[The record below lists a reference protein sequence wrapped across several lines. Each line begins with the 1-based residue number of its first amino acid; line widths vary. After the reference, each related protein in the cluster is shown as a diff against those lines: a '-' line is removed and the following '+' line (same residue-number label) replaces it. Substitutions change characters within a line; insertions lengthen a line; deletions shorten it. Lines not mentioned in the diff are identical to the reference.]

1 MSKLV
6 ALSLQLGSM
15 ITKPTAG
22 KDRIMQEALDE
33 TGKEIEE
40 IDRIFAEQKAI
51 AEKIKD
57 TKSISEI
64 ISLTN
69 EYNEK
74 DKITDAKIKLVQEIN
89 EKLRKL
95 LKL

>member
-1 MSKLV
+1 MSRLV
-6 ALSLQLGSM
+6 SLSLQLGSM
-15 ITKPTAG
+15 ITKPTAD

-74 DKITDAKIKLVQEIN
+74 DKVTDAKIKLVQEIN